1 MPQENRPVTTHHFG
15 PDFVWGTATAAHQI
29 EGAIDVDGKSPSVW
43 DTFSHR
49 RGSIKDG
56 RTADVACDFYHRY
69 EADLELLK
77 SLNFSAFR
85 FSLAW
90 TRILP
95 DGVGPSQGG
104 CINEAGLAFY
114 DRVIDKCLALGLAP
128 WVTLYHW
135 DLPQVLENKGGW
147 TNPAIVGWFSEFAD
161 VCTRAFGHK
170 VKHWL
175 ILNEPLTYTAAGYFA
190 GVHAPGRRGISD
202 FLSAVHHTTLC
213 QAEGGRVVRRN
224 VADATIGT
232 TFFCAPVEPKS
243 PNLWHVKA
251 AARVDAL
258 ANRLFIEPALG
269 LGYPVDTVPILSQ
282 IEKRYAK
289 PGDMEKLAF
298 DFDFIGLQNYFR
310 LVVRHSPWAPFVWA
324 REVKPRKRGIQDVTA
339 MGWEV
344 YPEGMYQIIKQF
356 ARYDGV
362 REIIITE
369 NGVAYPSQPGEDPV
383 QDEKRVQF
391 YQDYLQQVLRAKEE
405 GINVGGYFVWTLLDN
420 FEWAEGYHPRF
431 GIVHVDFETQQR
443 TVKQSGEWFKAF
455 LNRDS

>member
-1 MPQENRPVTTHHFG
+1 MSQLNRPLITTHDFG
-15 PDFVWGTATAAHQI
+15 PAFIWGTATAAHQI
-29 EGAIDVDGKSPSVW
+29 EGAIDADDKSQSVW

-49 RGSIKDG
+49 RGTIRDAH
-56 RTADVACDFYHRY
+56 TADVACDFYHRY
-69 EADLELLK
+69 ETDLDLLK
-77 SLNFSAFR
+77 SLNFTAFR

-95 DGVGPSQGG
+95 DGVGPGQGG
-104 CINEAGLAFY
+104 RISDAGLAFY
-114 DRVIDKCLALGLAP
+114 DRVIDACLVRGLEP

-147 TNPAIVGWFSEFAD
+147 TNPAIVGWFAEFAD

-170 VKHWL
+170 VKRWL

-190 GVHAPGRRGISD
+190 GVHAPGRRGVAD
-202 FLSAVHHTTLC
+202 FLPAVHHTTLC
-213 QAEGGRVVRRN
+213 QAEGGRVVRQN
-224 VADATIGT
+224 VPDAIIGT

-243 PNLWHVKA
+243 RNPWHVKA

-269 LGYPVDTVPILSQ
+269 MGYPVDTVPILKQ
-282 IEKRYAK
+282 IEKRYAR

-324 REVKPRKRGIQDVTA
+324 SEVKPERRGVTDVTA

-344 YPEGMYQIIKQF
+344 YPEGMYQIIRQF
-356 ARYDGV
+356 AQYDGV
-362 REIIITE
+362 REIVITE
-369 NGVAYPSQPGEDPV
+369 NGVAYPNKPGEDPIR
-383 QDEKRVQF
+383 DEKTGS
-391 YQDYLQQVLRAKEE
+391 VLSGLFTT
-405 GINVGGYFVWTLLDN
+405 GITGQTGGHQRGRLFRLD
-420 FEWAEGYHPRF
+420 AAG
-431 GIVHVDFETQQR
+431 
-443 TVKQSGEWFKAF
+443 
-455 LNRDS
+455 

>member
-1 MPQENRPVTTHHFG
+1 MSATLLPFTRSDFG
-15 PDFVWGTATAAHQI
+15 PDFAWGTATAAHQI
-29 EGAIDVDGKSPSVW
+29 EGAFDLDGKSLSVW

-49 RGSIKDG
+49 RGSIKDAH
-56 RTADVACDFYHRY
+56 TADVACDFYHRY

-77 SLNFSAFR
+77 NLNFNSFR

-95 DGVGPSQGG
+95 DGVGPARGG
-104 CINEAGLAFY
+104 RINEAGLAFY
-114 DRVIDKCLALGLAP
+114 DRVIDKCLALGLEP

-135 DLPQVLENKGGW
+135 DLPQVLETKGGW
-147 TNPAIVGWFSEFAD
+147 TNPAIVQWFSEFAD
-161 VCTRAFGHK
+161 VCSQAFGHK

-190 GVHAPGRRGISD
+190 GVHAPGRRGVAD
-202 FLSAVHHTTLC
+202 FLPAIHHTTLC
-213 QAEGGRVVRRN
+213 QAEGGRIVRQN
-224 VADATIGT
+224 VPDARIGT

-243 PNLWHVKA
+243 PNSWHVKA
-251 AARVDAL
+251 AARIDAL

-269 LGYPVDTVPILSQ
+269 LGYPVDTVPILKQ
-282 IEKRYAK
+282 IEKRYAR

-324 REVKPRKRGIQDVTA
+324 REVKPEKRGIQDVTA

-344 YPEGMYQIIKQF
+344 YPEGMYQIINQF
-356 ARYDGV
+356 ARYEGV
-362 REIIITE
+362 REIVITE
-369 NGVAYPSQPGEDPV
+369 NGVAYPAKPGEDPIR
-383 QDEKRVQF
+383 DEKRVRF
-391 YQDYLQQVLRAKEE
+391 YQDYLQQILRAKQE
-405 GINVGGYFVWTLLDN
+405 GANVGGFFAWTLLDN

-431 GIVHVDFETQQR
+431 GLVHVDFETQKR
-443 TVKQSGEWFKAF
+443 TVKQSGEWFRE
-455 LNRDS
+455 LLG